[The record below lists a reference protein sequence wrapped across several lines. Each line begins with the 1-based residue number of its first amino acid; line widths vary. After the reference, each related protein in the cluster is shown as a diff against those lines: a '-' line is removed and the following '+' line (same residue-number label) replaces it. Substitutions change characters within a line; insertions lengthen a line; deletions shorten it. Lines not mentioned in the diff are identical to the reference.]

1 MESTRKNLS
10 ASFAQRDVV
19 RSLEAEL
26 NKIKENIKLIKIVLE
41 TEKPNIIT
49 RSSIVLT
56 IIEKNFELEHDKIEN
71 DLIKEKQKLSEIRN
85 KTKRFIINKKRQLQT
100 VAQAL
105 NHHIGQNFIAQ
116 QIHQINMIQGG
127 AIIII
132 GQIDNDLES
141 DSDNE

>member
-10 ASFAQRDVV
+10 ASFAQRDIV
-19 RSLEAEL
+19 RFLEAEL
-26 NKIKENIKLIKIVLE
+26 NKIKENIRLIKIVLE

-56 IIEKNFELEHDKIEN
+56 IIENNFELEYDKIEN
-71 DLIKEKQKLSEIRN
+71 DLIIEKQKLSEIRN

-105 NHHIGQNFIAQ
+105 NHHIGPNFIAQ
-116 QIHQINMIQGG
+116 QIHQINMIQV
-127 AIIII
+127 AIII
-132 GQIDNDLES
+132 GQVDSDSES
-141 DSDNE
+141 DSDND